1 MEQQKITLFTAEHWN
16 KKECSCSTALRCYTS
31 FGALRHFRINI
42 KEKDMSDT
50 IVICPSCGAKN
61 RIPAEKQHLTPK
73 CGRCGVPLARSSQG
87 GEVIELG
94 DHNFQQVLGSTTLP
108 VLVDFYS
115 PTCGPCK
122 MLAPVIADLARQ
134 YAGRA
139 LICKMDT
146 SRHQMTPAQF
156 RIRGVPTLIFFK
168 NGQVMDQ
175 VVGAVPASELET
187 RLNNLL

>member
-1 MEQQKITLFTAEHWN
+1 
-16 KKECSCSTALRCYTS
+16 
-31 FGALRHFRINI
+31 
-42 KEKDMSDT
+42 MSDL
-50 IVICPSCGAKN
+50 IIRCPSCGAKN
-61 RIPAEKQHLTPK
+61 RIPADKQHLTPK
-73 CGRCGVPLARSSQG
+73 CGRCGAPLGSGAQG
-87 GEVIELG
+87 GDVIELG
-94 DHNFQQVLGSTTLP
+94 DHNFQQVLGSTTMP

-122 MLAPVIADLARQ
+122 MLAPVISALARQ

-156 RIRGVPTLIFFK
+156 QIRGVPTLIFFK

-175 VVGAVPASELET
+175 VVGAVPASELEM